1 LRTVAPRLHNDY
13 LPLGGRLMRLWKSAH
28 LLCALLTAALP
39 LRAVALDEPLRPLPV
54 DLRYDPAKV
63 ALGAKLFQDRR
74 FARDDSVSCASC
86 HDLARGGADARP
98 RSVGAGGA
106 VGPVNSPTVYNS
118 GLNFRQQWSG
128 GAATLEDIVDRVVKS
143 PKVFD
148 TKWDDVL
155 AKLGKDATLVEEFRN
170 SYPDGLTAKNVMDA
184 IAVFERTLV
193 TPSRFDRYLRG
204 EQNAITAEE
213 KSGYERFKNY
223 GCVACHQGVNVGG
236 NMFQVFGAMD
246 DYFRNRGSVTPG
258 DLGRFN
264 VTKREADKHVFKVPS
279 LRNVELTAPYFH
291 DASANTLEEAV
302 EVMFRYQ
309 LGRTAP
315 REDKALIVQFLKTLT
330 GEQFVAAKPS
340 SPSAAAPAAAKVAEA
355 K

>member
-1 LRTVAPRLHNDY
+1 
-13 LPLGGRLMRLWKSAH
+13 MRLTVSAH
-28 LLCALLTAALP
+28 LWCALLAALLP
-39 LRAVALDEPLRPLPV
+39 LSATALDEPLRPLPGEV
-54 DLRYDPAKV
+54 TQDPARV

-106 VGPVNSPTVYNS
+106 LGAVNAPTVYNS

-128 GAATLEDIVDRVVKS
+128 GAASLEEIVDRVVKN

-155 AKLGKDATLVEEFRN
+155 AKLGKDAGLVEEFRRA
-170 SYPDGLTAKNVMDA
+170 YPDGLTAKNTMDA
-184 IAVFERTLV
+184 IAAYQRTLI

-204 EQNAITAEE
+204 DANAITAEE

-246 DYFRNRGSVTPG
+246 DYFKNRGAVTPG

-264 VTKREADKHVFKVPS
+264 VTKRDTDRHVFKVPS

-291 DASANTLEEAV
+291 DASASTLEEAV

-330 GEQFVAAKPS
+330 GEQFVATKAS
-340 SPSAAAPAAAKVAEA
+340 SPAAAPAAKVAEA
-355 K
+355 KR